1 MAWTEQH
8 DHAVFV
14 WRFSFLNQTP
24 IPHFP
29 QCTLLDPKILYS
41 LFYSFLLGI
50 TVVPREIVGK
60 QCLYKFFFWGGGGNK
75 VHFGQCGSGVF
86 KAKKGSMVRGQIWDK
101 IADNP
106 HSLQHPQ
113 FRVTKRSVRER
124 HTLLSDIF
132 RAKTQNEKRQVE

>member
-60 QCLYKFFFWGGGGNK
+60 QCLYKIFFGGGGGIRCILGN
-75 VHFGQCGSGVF
+75 VEVVYS
-86 KAKKGSMVRGQIWDK
+86 
-101 IADNP
+101 
-106 HSLQHPQ
+106 
-113 FRVTKRSVRER
+113 
-124 HTLLSDIF
+124 
-132 RAKTQNEKRQVE
+132 RQRKEAW